1 MVSCLVELSFHAAE
15 GLSTRQE
22 HVHGKQHL
30 HPGKRDKFNQNF
42 LKNLCHGWIVH
53 FFFFFDYLTII
64 GRRWAKYR
72 DLSAASRSVIC
83 RSRKLRQII
92 NLQDTCCG
100 WGPCFLVSRPFRSRD
115 ELFFLFFFFYCTKS
129 LDISYWSDSHEVT
142 TFERLTTYIYPC
154 LYGLAGLVRRIYTL
168 VCTDWFA
175 LSELS
180 VNASLRVDLHL
191 TVSSFCCWTV
201 GSIESCQSVWCLR
214 FVEFVDEVSISS

>member
-53 FFFFFDYLTII
+53 FFFFDYLTII
-64 GRRWAKYR
+64 GRSWAKYR

-92 NLQDTCCG
+92 NLQDTCWG
-100 WGPCFLVSRPFRSRD
+100 WGPCFLVSRPFRWRD
-115 ELFFLFFFFYCTKS
+115 EFFFFFLFFFYCTKS

-142 TFERLTTYIYPC
+142 TFERLTTYIY
-154 LYGLAGLVRRIYTL
+154 IL

-175 LSELS
+175 LSE
-180 VNASLRVDLHL
+180 
-191 TVSSFCCWTV
+191 
-201 GSIESCQSVWCLR
+201 
-214 FVEFVDEVSISS
+214 